1 MKFAG
6 IQFPD
11 PLLDA
16 LRDGRLV
23 VFAGSGVSRGS
34 PACLPDFKLL
44 ATSIAEGT
52 GQTLDAS
59 DQEDVF
65 LGRLADFGVEV
76 RSLAAHTLQKNC
88 QGNPPGPT
96 DLHRDLLRMFRES
109 GSVRIVTTNFDLLF
123 HVAARDLFESAPDLF
138 RAPALPL
145 GGSFAGIVHVHG
157 CLDRPADMVL
167 TDSDFGR
174 AYLTEGWARR
184 FLVDLFRSW
193 TVLFVGY
200 SHNDTVMK
208 YLARALPSAE
218 TATRFA
224 LTERAQ
230 TERWTTL
237 GIAPVVYPKEP
248 NDNHVGLTR
257 GIGRLADHA
266 SGGVLERQRE
276 ISEIARRPPP
286 LGEEDVGIIED
297 ALADPSKTRFF
308 TAFASGAEWIDC
320 LDQMGHLDL
329 LFGNHALGT
338 CQRHLAWWLAEQV
351 ARGHSDK
358 VFLLISR
365 HGMRLHPDLWREL
378 AIVVGSSNDPTM
390 DEKTLSRW
398 ISCLLASAPQESDRS
413 VLLRLGERCIAAG
426 LTECIVALFDA
437 LATSRLALKPP
448 IAFDD
453 EQDELLPDL
462 EIELIPNVGEFEI
475 SELWER
481 GLKPKLDII
490 AEPLLS
496 IAAAHLTARHSTLR
510 AWQKADG
517 KWDPD
522 SWRRHAIEPHDQ
534 DRYRGH
540 EDVLIDVARDCLE
553 WLASN
558 RSDAATRW
566 CDQFRAAE
574 QPLLRRLCIYA
585 VHVRRDLTPEKKLD
599 WLLSNTD
606 LHDRAACHELFRSM
620 QAVYP
625 HATREQRKR
634 AVQAICAYRFTHDQ
648 DDGAELHSAMQHFDW
663 LHWLSD
669 ADPDCVLAGRALGA
683 LLERY
688 PDLKPRAHPDLTH
701 WSSPLHGSVSPWTVD
716 QLLDRP
722 AVQWLGELLSFR
734 QVDFL
739 GPDRHG
745 LVEAVS
751 EAAKRDFDWGLALA
765 DALSGQENWTIDLW
779 TALLRSWRKPDDR
792 QLRKICALL
801 GQPRL
806 QAEQGGRI
814 ADVLHDWLKKRRA
827 SSPHDL
833 LAQAN
838 TIAIGMWDRIDRSE
852 PTEGCDSW
860 HSLAADRP
868 AGVLARYW
876 LIQLDM
882 LREQPRLLPE
892 TLVAK
897 VHSALST
904 IVGDSSIAG
913 RQGRSVLAGQLDFL
927 LAAAEEWTKEN
938 VVPLFREDP
947 GTDDFQAVW
956 DGFLTAGNLTP
967 YVAEQMEDAFLSAL
981 PFLPTA
987 FLTDWR
993 RSRFVE
999 YFTVMLVHFV
1009 DNPVDEWIPAF
1020 FEHAD
1025 ADSGKLFVSQV
1036 RRLLQCMEDSPQ
1048 RNLWDRWLMRF
1059 WTNRINGVPRR
1070 LTDDEIHGMTGWLPH
1085 MKDLFP
1091 DAVDLAN
1098 KMRSVPP
1105 RSSTFLRD
1113 ISHEGHI
1120 ARFPVA
1126 VAKILIHLGRHA
1138 SPGFEWIGIEALV
1151 DEILGAKLPAETRQ
1165 QLSELAARL
1174 GTEQP
1179 TA

>member
-218 TATRFA
+218 TTTRFA

-257 GIGRLADHA
+257 GIGSLADHA
-266 SGGVLERQRE
+266 SRGVLEWQRE

-286 LGEEDVGIIED
+286 LGEEDIGIIEE
-297 ALADPSKTRFF
+297 ALADPSKIRFF
-308 TAFASGAEWIDC
+308 TAAASGADWIDC
-320 LDQMGHLDL
+320 IDRMGHLDP
-329 LFGNHALGT
+329 LFRIGELDS
-338 CQRHLAWWLAEQV
+338 CQRHLAPWLAKQV
-351 ARGHSDK
+351 TRGHSDK
-358 VFLLISR
+358 VFLLIGR
-365 HGMRLHPDLWREL
+365 HGMRPQPELWHEL
-378 AIVVGSSNDPTM
+378 AIVVGLSNDPPLE
-390 DEKTLSRW
+390 EKTLSRW
-398 ISCLLASAPQESDRS
+398 ISCLLASVPQDPNSD
-413 VLLRLGERCIAAG
+413 VLLSLARACIAADLAEG
-426 LTECIVALFDA
+426 LLAVFDA
-437 LATSRLALKPP
+437 LATSRLALKPYVP
-448 IAFDD
+448 FYVDND
-453 EQDELLPDL
+453 VVLPDIK
-462 EIELIPNVGEFEI
+462 IELIPRVGESEI
-475 SELWER
+475 NELWDR
-481 GLKPKLDII
+481 GLKTKLDTI

-496 IAAAHLTARHSTLR
+496 IAVGHLVARHRTLL
-510 AWQKADG
+510 AWQEVAPE
-517 KWDPD
+517 WDMD
-522 SWRRHAIEPHDQ
+522 SWRRHAIEPHEQ
-534 DRYRGH
+534 DRYREH
-540 EDVLIDVARDCLE
+540 VDVLIDVARDCLE
-553 WLASN
+553 WLSLN
-558 RSDAATRW
+558 RPDAASRW
-566 CDQFRAAE
+566 CDQLVSARE
-574 QPLLRRLCIYA
+574 PLLRRLCLYTL
-585 VHVRRDLTPEKKLD
+585 VVRRDLATEERFGWLLTNADLGDQTAEHEFSRLAQIFYPKASLEQRQRAITAILDYRFVADQDEHAQYRTAQHQFNWFHCFCEADPSCDLAIRARDDVFVRFPDFTPEARP
-599 WLLSNTD
+599 D
-606 LHDRAACHELFRSM
+606 LENVKSYIARPTSPW
-620 QAVYP
+620 AV
-625 HATREQRKR
+625 E
-634 AVQAICAYRFTHDQ
+634 
-648 DDGAELHSAMQHFDW
+648 E
-663 LHWLSD
+663 
-669 ADPDCVLAGRALGA
+669 
-683 LLERY
+683 LLER
-688 PDLKPRAHPDLTH
+688 
-701 WSSPLHGSVSPWTVD
+701 
-716 QLLDRP
+716 P
-722 AVQWLGELLSFR
+722 AAAWREELLTFK
-734 QVDFL
+734 QFDFL
-739 GPDRHG
+739 GPDRVG
-745 LVEAVS
+745 LLQAVT

-801 GQPRL
+801 GQPGL

-904 IVGDSSIAG
+904 IVGDSSISG

-927 LAAAEEWTKEN
+927 LA
-938 VVPLFREDP
+938 
-947 GTDDFQAVW
+947 
-956 DGFLTAGNLTP
+956 
-967 YVAEQMEDAFLSAL
+967 S
-981 PFLPTA
+981 
-987 FLTDWR
+987 
-993 RSRFVE
+993 
-999 YFTVMLVHFV
+999 
-1009 DNPVDEWIPAF
+1009 
-1020 FEHAD
+1020 
-1025 ADSGKLFVSQV
+1025 
-1036 RRLLQCMEDSPQ
+1036 
-1048 RNLWDRWLMRF
+1048 
-1059 WTNRINGVPRR
+1059 
-1070 LTDDEIHGMTGWLPH
+1070 
-1085 MKDLFP
+1085 
-1091 DAVDLAN
+1091 
-1098 KMRSVPP
+1098 
-1105 RSSTFLRD
+1105 
-1113 ISHEGHI
+1113 ISN
-1120 ARFPVA
+1120 
-1126 VAKILIHLGRHA
+1126 
-1138 SPGFEWIGIEALV
+1138 
-1151 DEILGAKLPAETRQ
+1151 
-1165 QLSELAARL
+1165 
-1174 GTEQP
+1174 
-1179 TA
+1179 